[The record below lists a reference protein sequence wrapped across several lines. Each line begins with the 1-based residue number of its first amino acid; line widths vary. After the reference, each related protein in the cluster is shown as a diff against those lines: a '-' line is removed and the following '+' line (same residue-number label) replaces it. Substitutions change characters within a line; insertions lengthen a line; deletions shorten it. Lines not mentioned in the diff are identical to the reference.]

1 LARNNLQNYTKDWE
15 EHIFV
20 KESPIHGKGIFSS
33 VIIPENSLVMVI
45 KGEVID
51 GFECERREEEDG
63 NVYIFWNG
71 DYYIDTF
78 KTDKIK
84 YINHD
89 CEPNCIVLDRDDESL
104 NLVSLRAIEPGEE
117 ITMDYGYEEIYENCS
132 CRTCAS
138 KTKVVLE

>member
-1 LARNNLQNYTKDWE
+1 MARNNFQKYSKDWE

-20 KESPIHGKGIFSS
+20 KDSPIHGKGIFSS
-33 VIIPENSLVMVI
+33 VNIPEDSLVMVI
-45 KGEVID
+45 RGEVID
-51 GFECERREEEDG
+51 GFECERREEEEN

-89 CEPNCIVLDRDDESL
+89 CEPNCLVLDRDNESL

-132 CRTCAS
+132 CRTCAA